1 MSFPTN
7 VFMKAIREAKERSS
21 KRNFFQSIEFI
32 AKIRDIDFKSPENRI
47 NTMITLPNP
56 PKNKKNRICVIASG
70 DLALKAKEIGVDLII
85 GKEELEEL
93 ITNKKKAKKISKE
106 YDFFLAQ
113 ADLMPLIGRI
123 LGRYLGPKGKMPIP
137 ITLGSD
143 ISGIV
148 ERLRRSIRV
157 RIRNQ
162 PQLMCKVGD
171 ERQNE
176 KEIIENIEAIIE
188 ALGNKIKFPQN
199 YEKMYVKL
207 TMGPVI
213 RINIGEGK

>member
-1 MSFPTN
+1 MSFPSN
-7 VFMKAIREAKERSS
+7 VFKKAVEEAKRRSK
-21 KRNFFQSIEFI
+21 KRGFLQSIEFI

-47 NTMITLPNP
+47 NRTIALPNP
-56 PKNKKNRICVIASG
+56 PKNRRNKICVIASG
-70 DLALKAKEIGVDLII
+70 DLALKAKKIGVDLVI

-93 ITNKKKAKKISKE
+93 AANRKKAKKISKE

-113 ADLMPLIGRI
+113 TDLMPLIGRI

-143 ISGIV
+143 ISGII
-148 ERLRRSIRV
+148 ERLRKSIRV

-162 PQLMCKVGD
+162 PQLMCRVGD
-171 ERQNE
+171 EQQSD
-176 KEIIENIEAIIE
+176 KEIVENIETIVE

-199 YEKMYVKL
+199 YEKMYIKL
-207 TMGPVI
+207 TMGPAI
-213 RINIGEGK
+213 RINIGEKK